1 MIVLK
6 ANGEL
11 KSVFGRMIKTMGVNV
26 TWTGKFVVLNN
37 FLILSGN
44 VRSLI
49 FNFDNRKVN
58 TNVIELPDRDEDAE
72 PVEGNDILTNVLNMT
87 LYAFGKWGT
96 IKGLKVDQ
104 DYNQLNNLFQAIL
117 KDMKIKPGFRDD
129 YFRFYKNE
137 IQMTY
142 EEVVEAAVEEGKR
155 KAQEIKEEEESRQRE
170 EGLGLWHKICWGVV
184 QCQFGK
190 SELTAYEKHA
200 SRLGNNFYRTGV
212 CCAKCAQKMFMAV
225 YPEGEELP
233 VETEEGKVYLA
244 RSYTCNQCNSFYTPR
259 PGKLIQEGDVYTLA
273 FGSDRDA
280 YEDYRELLGRNG
292 RRTTN
297 YHFNEYEWE
306 RGKTRDPQTIEEACA
321 DLEDMTK
328 EELLELDGK
337 LQDGFYPPEKAKPY
351 RKRIHDLLRK
361 ISKNREKSGESTAQN
376 GNGIYRDSSASQG
389 GSRDL
394 EESRIV
400 DGIKQGQGGSQAA
413 EGRNGG
419 QGSLNTLGSGN
430 GSRGGSQAAEGR
442 DAKQGGRRDGNDSQ
456 GVSLAAENQDRAG
469 GARRSGSSQE
479 QTENTASRGGN
490 ADRGDPGDDVFD
502 RYQARMKVLDRMS
515 LRQLG
520 ELRQQI
526 QSEKRLA
533 HDQKR
538 DFNSQIDEALARR
551 EEESL
556 RQKVKDCEGKPYY
569 VMARIE
575 AEIKK
580 SKAAEAVKA
589 EALSEI
595 GEMKRAR
602 GQQEAEQMVA
612 SMPSNMTRS
621 QYHAFRQKLAQYEDV
636 DFTPFEAQ
644 LEERGRQA
652 QKAELDV
659 MLRRVDKSERKG
671 LLKMLEQ
678 LKEGFSGKDAADVQA
693 KVEER
698 LRKIDAAAIDKI
710 CPNILTMTFDEAA
723 EAYEKIE
730 GGPFLP
736 ELKTNTLEMI
746 DKRLT
751 KIKMDECALLVDKL
765 REDLNGRIKDTQRLH
780 FYEVRKVMRG
790 EWEEQEAKLAAKALN
805 TYAADRSRYEYPILI
820 CDSSAKKNGKEG
832 FLLTPDHIFYNSTF
846 NSEKIP
852 IRAIHGVEGNTG
864 LLNRGIYL
872 KRGNGVK
879 TKIPGGIPAKE
890 LDVFAQILDAFV
902 SYLQEKPESR
912 SISYLVKEKHEVKCC
927 YRCGYTY
934 REGNVCPKCGNQANK

>member
-1 MIVLK
+1 MVLLK
-6 ANGEL
+6 ANEEL
-11 KSVFGRMIKTMGVNV
+11 KTVFGRMIKTTGVNV
-26 TWTGKFVVLNN
+26 VWTGKFVALNN

-44 VRSLI
+44 VRSLV

-72 PVEGNDILTNVLNMT
+72 AVGENEILTNVLNMT

-96 IKGLKVDQ
+96 IKGLRVDQ
-104 DYNQLNNLFQAIL
+104 DYNQLNGLFQTIL

-137 IQMTY
+137 VQMTY
-142 EEVVEAAVEEGKR
+142 EEVVEAAIAEGKR
-155 KAQEIKEEEESRQRE
+155 KAQEIKEEESGQE
-170 EGLGLWHKICWGVV
+170 EGGLGLWHKICWSVER
-184 QCQFGK
+184 CKFAK

-200 SRLGNNFYRTGV
+200 SRLGNNFYRTGI
-212 CCAKCAQKMFMAV
+212 CCAKCTQKMFMAV

-233 VETEEGKVYLA
+233 VETEEGKVFLA
-244 RSYTCNQCNSFYTPR
+244 RSYTCDQCNSFYTPR
-259 PGKLIQEGDVYTLA
+259 PGKLLQEGDVYTMA

-280 YEDYRELLGRNG
+280 YEDYRELLGKSAE
-292 RRTTN
+292 RTTN

-306 RGKTRDPQTIEEACA
+306 RGKTREPETIEEACA
-321 DLEDMTK
+321 DLEDMD
-328 EELLELDGK
+328 EEGLLELDGK
-337 LQDGFYPPEKAKPY
+337 LQEGFYPPEKAKPY
-351 RKRIHDLLRK
+351 RQRIQKLL
-361 ISKNREKSGESTAQN
+361 GEMRRN
-376 GNGIYRDSSASQG
+376 GTRQK
-389 GSRDL
+389 
-394 EESRIV
+394 E
-400 DGIKQGQGGSQAA
+400 A
-413 EGRNGG
+413 EFLANGRNGAVDDASPG
-419 QGSLNTLGSGN
+419 RVGDGRRKSAKAIGNTQNGTGAGNVPTQGRDIAQSVDAP
-430 GSRGGSQAAEGR
+430 SRGGQAG
-442 DAKQGGRRDGNDSQ
+442 SQ
-456 GVSLAAENQDRAG
+456 GLKANGAKAQDRQPQQGDAAFAHG
-469 GARRSGSSQE
+469 VSEKGHHGLSGAE
-479 QTENTASRGGN
+479 DEVT
-490 ADRGDPGDDVFD
+490 VK
-502 RYQARMKVLDRMS
+502 YQARMKVLDRMS

-526 QSEKRLA
+526 QSEKGLA
-533 HDQKR
+533 HDQKK
-538 DFNSQIDEALARR
+538 DFNRQIEDALERR
-551 EEESL
+551 EAEGL
-556 RQKVKDCEGKPYY
+556 RQKVRDCEGKPYQ

-575 AEIKK
+575 AEVSK
-580 SKAAEAVKA
+580 SQAGEAAKA

-595 GEMKRAR
+595 AKMKRAR
-602 GQQEAEQMVA
+602 GQQEAEQLVA
-612 SMPSNMTRS
+612 SMPANMTRS
-621 QYHAFRQKLAQYEDV
+621 QYHAFRGKLAQYQDV
-636 DFTPFEAQ
+636 DFTPFEEK
-644 LEERGRQA
+644 LEEKGRQA
-652 QKAELDV
+652 QKAELDA
-659 MLRRVDKSERKG
+659 MLRRIGKSERGG

-678 LKEGFSGKDAADVQA
+678 LKEGFSGRDAADVQA

-698 LRKIDAAAIDKI
+698 LRRVDEAAIDKI

-765 REDLNGRIKDTQRLH
+765 REDLKGKIKDMERLH

-790 EWEEQEAKLAAKALN
+790 DWEEGEARLAAKALN

-832 FLLTPDHIFYNSTF
+832 FLLTSDHIFYNSTF

-852 IRAIHGVEGNTG
+852 IRAIFGIEGNTG

-890 LDVFAQILDAFV
+890 LGVFAQVLDGFV
-902 SYLQEKPESR
+902 AYLQEKPESR
-912 SISYLVKEKHEVKCC
+912 SISYLAKEEHEVKCC

-934 REGNVCPKCGNQANK
+934 RGGNVCPKCGNQANK